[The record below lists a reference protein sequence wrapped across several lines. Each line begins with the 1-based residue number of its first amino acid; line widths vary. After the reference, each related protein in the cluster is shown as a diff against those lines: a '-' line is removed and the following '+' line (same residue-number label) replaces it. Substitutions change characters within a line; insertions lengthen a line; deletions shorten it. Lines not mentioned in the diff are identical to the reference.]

1 MMMILTVLLIKKRRQ
16 PQANRQPVLVAGLL
30 RAVVGLLRAV
40 VAEGLLLPVVV
51 VGADQLF
58 LMMIRMIRKIRS
70 QEPRKVAQHVAED
83 GVEVV
88 EVGVVVVVSPLLNL
102 MENQI
107 LLKFLR

>member
-1 MMMILTVLLIKKRRQ
+1 M
-16 PQANRQPVLVAGLL
+16 
-30 RAVVGLLRAV
+30 

-88 EVGVVVVVSPLLNL
+88 EVVVSPLLNL